1 MTDLNS
7 IVDIL
12 SGLTLVEAAEL
23 TNKLREKWG
32 IVESVSPLMR
42 GPNELVT
49 TVETAVEQSLF
60 AVVLREIGPKKIDV
74 IKVVRQIDSRLG
86 LREAKN
92 LVETPKARIVEEVDK
107 NRAAEVRA
115 LLESAG
121 AVVEIV

>member
-74 IKVVRQIDSRLG
+74 IKVVRQIDSHLG